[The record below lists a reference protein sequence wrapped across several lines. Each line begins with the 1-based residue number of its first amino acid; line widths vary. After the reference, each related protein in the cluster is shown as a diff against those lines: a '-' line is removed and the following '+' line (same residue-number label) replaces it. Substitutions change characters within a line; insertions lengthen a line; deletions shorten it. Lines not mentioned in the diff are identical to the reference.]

1 MEGREGGEERQ
12 SKWRLAIKSSRGEW
26 VFRRCEIWGVALR
39 RDPHSPHS
47 PSGENGGGQAGGVG
61 EGVVDTN
68 RGSNAVHPPL
78 PHSISSQSPKE
89 GAKVKNLAL
98 LLRNHEGLAS
108 PNDEEPGLSTLSP
121 AAGGAEPQT
130 PQPRAATAP
139 QKRPRQKPEPGSSDC
154 HCVTMMGSFP
164 LLMTTAQ

>member
-89 GAKVKNLAL
+89 GAEVKNLAL

-108 PNDEEPGLSTLSP
+108 PNDEEPGLSALSP
-121 AAGGAEPQT
+121 AAGGLNPK
-130 PQPRAATAP
+130 PLSHVLLLGPKSDPGRNLSLAP
-139 QKRPRQKPEPGSSDC
+139 
-154 HCVTMMGSFP
+154 VTVTVSP
-164 LLMTTAQ
+164 